1 MDVSAEIH
9 CGKCGS
15 ANYSLPEGA
24 DSGASIVCN
33 DCATEMGTFGAVLDE
48 LRAQVLAHS
57 AEAKRD
63 RLNQIDAGDAR
74 LPNAS

>member
-1 MDVSAEIH
+1 MDVTAEIH

-15 ANYSLPEGA
+15 ANYSLP
-24 DSGASIVCN
+24 SGAEAGAAIVCN
-33 DCATEMGTFGAVLDE
+33 DCGIEMGTFGAVLDE

-63 RLNQIDAGDAR
+63 RLNQIDAGNSR
-74 LPNAS
+74 PPNAS